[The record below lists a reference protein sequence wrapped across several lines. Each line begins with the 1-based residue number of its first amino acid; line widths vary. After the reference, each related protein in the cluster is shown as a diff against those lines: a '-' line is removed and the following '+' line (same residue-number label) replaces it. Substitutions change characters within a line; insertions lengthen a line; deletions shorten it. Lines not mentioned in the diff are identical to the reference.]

1 MADPTQMTDAMRKIM
16 AHGKKKLEYNE
27 GSLDSIGS
35 GFSNTNLREMVPN
48 YAAASSEKEI
58 RSPSHNN
65 ARIILGRDRNGSIAS
80 GYGSKGHTR
89 SGAIDIVVG
98 LQGWAP
104 GESYKAPVMYKD
116 GNIKEKEDFGFADK
130 NFGSMNN
137 GQPGDAARIYISQRA
152 DIDKYFDIADGY
164 VGQSIA
170 DSAIGIK
177 ADSVRIMARKGIKLV
192 TGKNP
197 PGRNSLDGKIK
208 VTYGIDLIA
217 GNRDFKS
224 GLEQKLAAK
233 LNPFGFKP
241 PYLQP
246 IPKGD
251 NLVHYL
257 DSLTTNILLLNSVC
271 AGLLMIVPLLSNSV
285 LSPKVGLGPTGPVTT
300 FPGFTDL
307 SSVSSY
313 LSLVSKQMGK
323 LILAQKNMTGKRI
336 NCLEKGGKF
345 HINSRHNRTN

>member
-1 MADPTQMTDAMRKIM
+1 MT
-16 AHGKKKLEYNE
+16 KKKLEYNE
-27 GSLDSIGS
+27 GTLSPIGA
-35 GFSNTNLREMVPN
+35 GFDNEKLYEMVPN
-48 YAAASSEKEI
+48 YVKASSEKEI
-58 RSPSHNN
+58 KGENN
-65 ARIILGRDRNGSIAS
+65 ARIILGRDRHSSIAS
-80 GYGSKGHTR
+80 GYGGKGHTR

-98 LQGWAP
+98 LQGWSP
-104 GESYKAPVMYKD
+104 GENYKPAEVDKN
-116 GNIKEKEDFGFADK
+116 GNIVKPESHGYADK
-130 NFGSMNN
+130 NFGSMNT

-152 DIDKYFDIADGY
+152 DVDKYFDICDGY

-170 DSAIGIK
+170 DSAIAMR
-177 ADSVRIMARKGIKLV
+177 ADSIRIMANKGIKIV

-224 GLEQKLAAK
+224 GIEQKLAAR

-251 NLVHYL
+251 NLVHFL
-257 DSLTTNILLLNSVC
+257 DSVVKNILLLNSIQ
-271 AGLLMIVPLLSNSV
+271 AGLLMIIPLLSNAV
-285 LSPKVGLGPTGPVTT
+285 LSPKMGLGPTGPVTT

-323 LILAQKNMTGKRI
+323 LIQAQKNMTGKRI

-345 HINSRHNRTN
+345 YINSRHNRTN